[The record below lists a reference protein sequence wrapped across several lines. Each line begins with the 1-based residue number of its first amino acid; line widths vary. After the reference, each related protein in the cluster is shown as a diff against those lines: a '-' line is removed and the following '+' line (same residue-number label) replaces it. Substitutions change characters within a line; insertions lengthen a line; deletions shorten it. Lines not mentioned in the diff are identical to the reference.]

1 MTDALFEEWRAYEKL
16 VENDYMSH
24 ARFFRRVEDE
34 VKAHCGKPISILDL
48 GCGDASPIRDML
60 KRLDVERYCGVDKSV
75 TVLAKAEHNLALLDI
90 PYGLYAGD
98 ALDVLQSLP
107 AQYDLIVASYTFHH
121 MGARETKERVLR
133 ECRRVLSPDGLVVV
147 IDVFLREGESREAYL
162 HRWEGNAR
170 SAFTELNAEEMTTL
184 IDHIWSCDFPESF
197 STYEELGSR
206 AGYDRVVSLAE
217 DGLNRLVV
225 LETSTS

>member
-16 VENDYMSH
+16 VENDYMGH
-24 ARFFRRVEDE
+24 ARFFQRVEDE
-34 VKAHCGKPISILDL
+34 VKRRCGKPIAILDL
-48 GCGDASPIRDML
+48 GCGDASPIRGVL

-75 TVLAKAEHNLALLDI
+75 TVLAKAESNLALLGI
-90 PYGLYAGD
+90 PYRLQAGD
-98 ALDVLQSLP
+98 VLDVLQSLP
-107 AQYDLIVASYTFHH
+107 AQYDLILASYTFHH
-121 MGARETKERVLR
+121 IGARENKERVLR

-147 IDVFLREGESREAYL
+147 IDVFLRDGESREAYL

-170 SAFTELNAEEMTTL
+170 SAFTDLNEDEMSTL
-184 IDHIWSCDFPESF
+184 IDHVWRCDFPESM
-197 STYEELGSR
+197 STYRELGAR